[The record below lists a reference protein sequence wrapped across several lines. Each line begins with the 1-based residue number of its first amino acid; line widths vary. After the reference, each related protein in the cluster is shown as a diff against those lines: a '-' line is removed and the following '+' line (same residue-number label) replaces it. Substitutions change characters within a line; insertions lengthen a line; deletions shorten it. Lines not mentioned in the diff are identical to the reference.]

1 MTRFWPDGL
10 AIEVDAANGAPPGHF
25 IWEGRRHQVTY
36 IARRW
41 RVDVGW
47 WRNRIWRA
55 YYKLSTDTGLL
66 IILFQDL
73 TTGDWYLQRLY
84 D

>member
-1 MTRFWPDGL
+1 MDVVADGEERPCYL
-10 AIEVDAANGAPPGHF
+10 V
-25 IWEGRRHQVTY
+25 WRGRRHQVTY

-41 RVDVGW
+41 RIDMDW
-47 WRNRIWRA
+47 WHGRVWRT

-66 IILFQDL
+66 LILFQDL